1 MKKQRQERSG
11 ADNCN
16 AFVALTYYFK
26 DERAPNPWPQ
36 VPKQSGGAFGSL
48 GRSSAQPKKFGGGFG
63 SSVSSSTGF
72 GGSLIGRSSGG
83 GGGGVEPDPDTIFN
97 LLPSSF
103 KQRKETAGFN
113 VSRGGFGVGGGF
125 GAAVSPSSRLLTSEP
140 SSLMDIKSD
149 DRCATPKSTENV
161 VAGNI
166 SASRRGGFGNSPRTS
181 EVMSPSKRSRTGR
194 RTGRRGP
201 RGPGHCFHCQE
212 HGHISRECPK
222 KATETDDIDES
233 GGAEGTE
240 TDRFVYQ
247 VAVNE
252 SPTQP
257 PTPSAQ
263 STLPSLTTRDAHLN
277 AKLENQKQRESYYAG
292 YGYGK
297 TTTSTAATGGSGIGS
312 LMNSSSNTGFESGGR
327 SSGAIVGV
335 VAVSG
340 GGCGVAA
347 GAGGGSIK
355 SPEVDKFS
363 EQLDNA
369 LKLHHVAESTP
380 TQSPRGLTQMGKG
393 GGGGESSRITSNKHQ
408 QHHETMPTKSDSL
421 PGRDPIKDISSE
433 MLTIETRRIV
443 MREGECHLEETT
455 IINFPR
461 LLPPNVRVITAQF
474 VPVTSPQGV

>member
-1 MKKQRQERSG
+1 M
-11 ADNCN
+11 
-16 AFVALTYYFK
+16 ALTYYFK

-36 VPKQSGGAFGSL
+36 VPKQSGGAFGSIS
-48 GRSSAQPKKFGGGFG
+48 GRSSAQQQPKKFGGGFG
-63 SSVSSSTGF
+63 SSISASGF
-72 GGSLIGRSSGG
+72 GGSLIVRSSGSA
-83 GGGGVEPDPDTIFN
+83 GGGGVEPDPDTSFN
-97 LLPSSF
+97 LLPSTF
-103 KQRKETAGFN
+103 KQRKETSGFN
-113 VSRGGFGVGGGF
+113 VSRGGFGVGGSF
-125 GAAVSPSSRLLTSEP
+125 GAATSSSLRLLTLEP
-140 SSLMDIKSD
+140 SSLMNTKSD

-166 SASRRGGFGNSPRTS
+166 SASRRGGFGSSPRTS

-222 KATETDDIDES
+222 KAADTDDIDES
-233 GGAEGTE
+233 GGGAGDGTE
-240 TDRFVYQ
+240 ADRFVYQ
-247 VAVNE
+247 VVVNE
-252 SPTQP
+252 SAPPQP
-257 PTPSAQ
+257 STPSAQ
-263 STLPSLTTRDAHLN
+263 STLTSPLTTRDAHIN
-277 AKLENQKQRESYYAG
+277 AKLENQKQRDSYYAG

-297 TTTSTAATGGSGIGS
+297 TNTTTAASGGTGIGS
-312 LMNSSSNTGFESGGR
+312 LMNSSSITGFGSGDGGRR
-327 SSGAIVGV
+327 SSGAVVGV
-335 VAVSG
+335 VAVG
-340 GGCGVAA
+340 GGGA

-369 LKLHHVAESTP
+369 LKLHHVGESTP
-380 TQSPRGLTQMGKG
+380 TQSPRGLTQVGKG
-393 GGGGESSRITSNKHQ
+393 GGGGSTRITSNKHQ
-408 QHHETMPTKSDSL
+408 QHHETAKSNSL
-421 PGRDPIKDISSE
+421 QVRDPIKDISSE

-474 VPVTSPQGV
+474 VPVTSTQGV